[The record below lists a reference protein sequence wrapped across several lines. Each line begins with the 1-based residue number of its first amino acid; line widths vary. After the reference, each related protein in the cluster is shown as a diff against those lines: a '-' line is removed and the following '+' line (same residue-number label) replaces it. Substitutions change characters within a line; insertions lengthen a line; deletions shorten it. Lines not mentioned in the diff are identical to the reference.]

1 MEKTTL
7 SPSSIHQPFSSY
19 SHGISVEGAQRI
31 IFCAGQVAADPE
43 GTIVGEGDFE
53 TQVGQVMSNLKAVL
67 AEANASLED
76 VVQITMY
83 VVGTEN
89 APKARIILRNHFDHI
104 RPASTLCVLAG
115 LADPRLMVEITAFA
129 AVG

>member
-7 SPSSIHQPFSSY
+7 SPASIHQPFSSY
-19 SHGISVEGAQRI
+19 SHGIAVDGASRI
-31 IFCAGQVAADPE
+31 VFCAGQVAADAQ
-43 GTIVGEGDFE
+43 GTIVGENDFE
-53 TQVGQVMSNLKAVL
+53 AQVDQVMSNLRAVL
-67 AEANASLED
+67 AEANAALED

-83 VVGTEN
+83 VVGVEN
-89 APKARIILRNHFDHI
+89 APKARKILQEHFDHI

-129 AVG
+129 VVG